1 MKENTDAK
9 LNPKQKKFVNSVA
22 SGDSAT
28 SAYIEVYGCQKG
40 SAASAASRLMGHPNI
55 MEELERLKVAA
66 ESDTLM
72 NIDQKRAMLAEII
85 MTPPWNLDPKSPLA
99 QSVKIKRK
107 TLPDGTIEEDIN
119 VRMPCKLRAM
129 ELDTKL
135 SGDLSRSGQR
145 NDGDTWEI
153 VEERIRDAQRRLP
166 SQFAGSALGNSDIQ
180 RVDRVSTTAMEEK
193 RFLGLEKVIEFG
205 HGCRFM
211 DRNIHLIRIIAE
223 TEKRKKREERKKNGV
238 CNN

>member
-1 MKENTDAK
+1 MS
-9 LNPKQKKFVNSVA
+9 Q
-22 SGDSAT
+22 
-28 SAYIEVYGCQKG
+28 
-40 SAASAASRLMGHPNI
+40 PNVL
-55 MEELERLKVAA
+55 EELERLKVAA
-66 ESDTLM
+66 EKETFM

-85 MTPPWNLDPKSPLA
+85 MTPAWNLDPKSPLA

-107 TLPDGTIEEDIN
+107 TLPDGTVEEDIT

-129 ELDTKL
+129 EIDTKL

-166 SQFAGSALGNSDIQ
+166 SQFAGSSIRQLEDIH
-180 RVDRVSTTAMEEK
+180 EEWTECEHDPFDGKKK
-193 RFLGLEKVIEFG
+193 RFLGLLEKVIEFG

-211 DRNIHLIRIIAE
+211 DSSKHSDLDKEIIAE
-223 TEKRKKREERKKNGV
+223 TEKRKKREERKNKCGV
-238 CNN
+238 CSN